1 MFVWQ
6 KMVLLSLII
15 SLHAANLLAQAPDTM
30 WTRTYGGTTDDRG
43 YSVQQTADGGY
54 IIAGLTY
61 RGFSDVYL
69 IKTDTSGDTLWTR
82 TYGGERSDEGY
93 SVRQTAD
100 GGYIVAGYTRSGYN
114 SPDVYLIKTDA
125 SGDTL
130 WTRTYGGI
138 GDDRGYSVELTADG
152 GYIVAGVSIGDLYLI
167 KTDGTGDTLW
177 TRTYGGMRTDEGW
190 SVKQTAD
197 GAYIVAG
204 YTNSFGAGS
213 SDFYLIKTDTFG
225 DTLWTRTYGGAGYDY
240 SFSVQQTADG
250 GYIVAGRTS
259 SFGAGYDDAY
269 LIKTDASGDSLWTR
283 TYGGERNDGGYSVQ
297 QTADGGY
304 IVAGYTRSFGTG
316 GYHDVYLIKT
326 DASGDTLWTRTYGG
340 TSLDFGFSVQQTA
353 DGRYVI
359 AGWTYSFGAGGSDVY
374 LIRLDSETGIGDKDN
389 EPMLREFALIRNFPN
404 PFNASTSIRYGLP
417 EQSDV
422 RIEIYNLLG
431 QRVATIYD
439 GLQDAGEHSIT
450 WDASG
455 FPSGVYFARL
465 EVGDY
470 SESLKLVLLK

>member
-82 TYGGERSDEGY
+82 TYGGESSDEGY

-197 GAYIVAG
+197 GG
-204 YTNSFGAGS
+204 
-213 SDFYLIKTDTFG
+213 
-225 DTLWTRTYGGAGYDY
+225 
-240 SFSVQQTADG
+240 
-250 GYIVAGRTS
+250 
-259 SFGAGYDDAY
+259 
-269 LIKTDASGDSLWTR
+269 
-283 TYGGERNDGGYSVQ
+283 
-297 QTADGGY
+297 
-304 IVAGYTRSFGTG
+304 
-316 GYHDVYLIKT
+316 
-326 DASGDTLWTRTYGG
+326 
-340 TSLDFGFSVQQTA
+340 
-353 DGRYVI
+353 YVI